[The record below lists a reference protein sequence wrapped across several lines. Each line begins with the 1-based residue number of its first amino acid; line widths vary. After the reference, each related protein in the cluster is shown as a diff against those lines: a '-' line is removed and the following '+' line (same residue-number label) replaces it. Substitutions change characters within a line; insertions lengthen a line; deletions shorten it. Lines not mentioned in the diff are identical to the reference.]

1 MSFFYNFLISYLF
14 LTSFYFYS
22 KNFKKFDHFISYIF
36 KSLLSYLDYKVSP
49 FILNDLPSR
58 LIIIGS
64 HTSIYDF
71 IIGTLFYY
79 AYLHER
85 YSTYVLMKKDFEKIT
100 RPFLYFFDS
109 KFKLIC
115 VDKSK
120 CKEEGSGITKEL
132 KESLKDKDNYV
143 IFIAPEGTRKC
154 VENIRTGYWI
164 ISKSLNASIAYL
176 GIDFSSKDIILEDPR
191 LQFESFHDEKTEFIN
206 SCKKYVPIYPERCFW
221 TKNFYE

>member
-1 MSFFYNFLISYLF
+1 MSLFYNFLISYLF

-22 KNFKKFDHFISYIF
+22 KNFKKFDDFISYIF

-49 FILNDLPSR
+49 FILDDLPSKI
-58 LIIIGS
+58 IIIGS

-79 AYLHER
+79 AYLHQR
-85 YSTYVLMKKDFEKIT
+85 YSTYVLMKKDFEKICK
-100 RPFLYFFDS
+100 PFLYFFDN

-115 VDKSK
+115 VDKNKSK
-120 CKEEGSGITKEL
+120 EQGSGVTQEITET
-132 KESLKDKDNYV
+132 LKDKDNYV

-176 GIDFSSKDIILEDPR
+176 GIDFSSKDIIFEDPR
-191 LQFESFHDEKTEFIN
+191 LPFESFEDEKTEFIK

>member
-1 MSFFYNFLISYLF
+1 MSFFYNFLISYLL

-36 KSLLSYLDYKVSP
+36 KSLLSYFEYKVVP
-49 FILNDLPSR
+49 FNLYELPSKI
-58 LIIIGS
+58 IIIGS

-85 YSTYVLMKKDFEKIT
+85 YSTYVLMKKDFEKICK
-100 RPFLYFFDS
+100 PFLYFFDS

-115 VDKSK
+115 VDKNKSK
-120 CKEEGSGITKEL
+120 KEGSGVTQEL
-132 KESLKDKDNYV
+132 TESLKDKDNYV
-143 IFIAPEGTRKC
+143 IFISPEGTRRS
-154 VENIRTGYWI
+154 VEDIRTGYWI
-164 ISKSLNASIAYL
+164 ISKSLNANIAYL
-176 GIDFSSKDIILEDPR
+176 GIDFSSKDIVLEDPR
-191 LQFESFHDEKTEFIN
+191 LPFESFEDEKTEFIR

-221 TKNFYE
+221 TRNFYE

>member
-1 MSFFYNFLISYLF
+1 MSLFYNFLISYLF

-22 KNFKKFDHFISYIF
+22 KNFKKFDDFISYIF

-49 FILNDLPSR
+49 FILDDLPSKI
-58 LIIIGS
+58 IIIGS

-85 YSTYVLMKKDFEKIT
+85 YSTYVLMKKDFEKIC

-115 VDKSK
+115 VDKNKSK
-120 CKEEGSGITKEL
+120 EQGSGVTQEL
-132 KESLKDKDNYV
+132 TESLKDKDNYV
-143 IFIAPEGTRKC
+143 IFIAPEGTRRC
-154 VENIRTGYWI
+154 VENIRSGYWI

-176 GIDFSSKDIILEDPR
+176 GIDFSSKDIIFEDSR
-191 LQFESFHDEKTEFIN
+191 LPFESFEDEKTEFIK